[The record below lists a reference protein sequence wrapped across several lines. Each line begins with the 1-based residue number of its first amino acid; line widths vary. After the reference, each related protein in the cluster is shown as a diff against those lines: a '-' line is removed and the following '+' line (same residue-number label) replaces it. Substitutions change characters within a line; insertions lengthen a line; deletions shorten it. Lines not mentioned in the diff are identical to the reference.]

1 MSECNEYEI
10 TGEGGFLSTRQFT
23 QVPIDGLI
31 STVVGGS
38 TEGDLGNDI
47 GSVGRNGNLQ
57 FDALSRD
64 LLAEVGNDLDVDLE
78 RSSTL
83 QVIQERYHYHSLTI
97 SSYTGKIRKGK
108 LMFSVTRYFMSS
120 NSPSG
125 GMKVMVRSWSN

>member
-78 RSSTL
+78 RGSTL
-83 QVIQERYHYHSLTI
+83 HVIGLHLI
-97 SSYTGKIRKGK
+97 A
-108 LMFSVTRYFMSS
+108 
-120 NSPSG
+120 
-125 GMKVMVRSWSN
+125 